1 MAVGKGSM
9 ARASKAADNTSVSKE
24 TKRTTAKT
32 TAKTKAVT
40 ASKVISGTSKE
51 VMQMI
56 EHQKSDQVLD
66 REPEENELIE
76 GIPVVSKIDTL
87 TEYIQTRWVDALLVG
102 IKKKTLIPEDLFDT
116 CVNMG
121 ITVHECLE
129 DRAGWAGNQFINRM
143 GGYTV
148 LTSSCLL
155 YTSPSPRDTR

>member
-56 EHQKSDQVLD
+56 EYQKSDQVLD
-66 REPEENELIE
+66 REPEENETS
-76 GIPVVSKIDTL
+76 GVG
-87 TEYIQTRWVDALLVG
+87 DAMP
-102 IKKKTLIPEDLFDT
+102 IYF
-116 CVNMG
+116 
-121 ITVHECLE
+121 
-129 DRAGWAGNQFINRM
+129 F
-143 GGYTV
+143 
-148 LTSSCLL
+148 
-155 YTSPSPRDTR
+155 

>member
-56 EHQKSDQVLD
+56 EYQKSDQILD
-66 REPEENELIE
+66 REPEENETF
-76 GIPVVSKIDTL
+76 GVG
-87 TEYIQTRWVDALLVG
+87 DAMP
-102 IKKKTLIPEDLFDT
+102 IYF
-116 CVNMG
+116 
-121 ITVHECLE
+121 
-129 DRAGWAGNQFINRM
+129 F
-143 GGYTV
+143 
-148 LTSSCLL
+148 
-155 YTSPSPRDTR
+155 

>member
-56 EHQKSDQVLD
+56 EYQKSDQVLD
-66 REPEENELIE
+66 REPEENETF
-76 GIPVVSKIDTL
+76 GVG
-87 TEYIQTRWVDALLVG
+87 DAMP
-102 IKKKTLIPEDLFDT
+102 IYLF
-116 CVNMG
+116 
-121 ITVHECLE
+121 
-129 DRAGWAGNQFINRM
+129 
-143 GGYTV
+143 
-148 LTSSCLL
+148 
-155 YTSPSPRDTR
+155 

>member
-56 EHQKSDQVLD
+56 EYQKSDQVLD
-66 REPEENELIE
+66 REPEENETF
-76 GIPVVSKIDTL
+76 GVG
-87 TEYIQTRWVDALLVG
+87 DAMP
-102 IKKKTLIPEDLFDT
+102 IYF
-116 CVNMG
+116 
-121 ITVHECLE
+121 
-129 DRAGWAGNQFINRM
+129 
-143 GGYTV
+143 
-148 LTSSCLL
+148 
-155 YTSPSPRDTR
+155 

>member
-56 EHQKSDQVLD
+56 EYQKSDQVLD
-66 REPEENELIE
+66 REPEENETFGVGDAMPIYFLSLIH
-76 GIPVVSKIDTL
+76 I
-87 TEYIQTRWVDALLVG
+87 
-102 IKKKTLIPEDLFDT
+102 
-116 CVNMG
+116 
-121 ITVHECLE
+121 
-129 DRAGWAGNQFINRM
+129 
-143 GGYTV
+143 
-148 LTSSCLL
+148 
-155 YTSPSPRDTR
+155 

>member
-56 EHQKSDQVLD
+56 EYQKSDQVLD
-66 REPEENELIE
+66 REPEENETFGVGDAMPI
-76 GIPVVSKIDTL
+76 
-87 TEYIQTRWVDALLVG
+87 YI
-102 IKKKTLIPEDLFDT
+102 F
-116 CVNMG
+116 
-121 ITVHECLE
+121 
-129 DRAGWAGNQFINRM
+129 
-143 GGYTV
+143 
-148 LTSSCLL
+148 
-155 YTSPSPRDTR
+155 

>member
-56 EHQKSDQVLD
+56 EYQKSVLD
-66 REPEENELIE
+66 REPEENETF
-76 GIPVVSKIDTL
+76 GVG
-87 TEYIQTRWVDALLVG
+87 DAMP
-102 IKKKTLIPEDLFDT
+102 IYF
-116 CVNMG
+116 
-121 ITVHECLE
+121 
-129 DRAGWAGNQFINRM
+129 F
-143 GGYTV
+143 
-148 LTSSCLL
+148 
-155 YTSPSPRDTR
+155 